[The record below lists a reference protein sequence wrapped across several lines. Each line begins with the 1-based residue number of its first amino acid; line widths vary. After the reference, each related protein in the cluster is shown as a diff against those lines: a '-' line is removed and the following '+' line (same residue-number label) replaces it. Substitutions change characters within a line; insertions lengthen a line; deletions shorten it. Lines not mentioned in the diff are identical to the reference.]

1 MKALIIEDEA
11 PLAERLRA
19 LLTSLRPDW
28 EILGPAADTRS
39 ATSEIRSHPDLDL
52 IFADIRLEDGYS
64 FEVFDAVSTD
74 ALIVFT
80 TAYDEYALRAFD
92 YNCIDYLLKPFG
104 KQDLQDA
111 LDKIERRAVRTD
123 VKQARAAAA
132 QIGSGRPLYR
142 KRLEMNRGDS
152 TVIIEVDDLVYAEYD
167 LGMVRLWCRDGASGV
182 AGHSLTALQEELDP
196 DVFMRVSRNEL
207 VRFSEV
213 GRIRATLGRNKILNL
228 KPPFDQKEII
238 ITAPVVRALRER
250 LSKQE

>member
-1 MKALIIEDEA
+1 MKALIIEDET

-19 LLTSLRPDW
+19 LLAGLRPDW

-39 ATSEIRSHPDLDL
+39 AAVEIRSNPDLDL

-104 KQDLQDA
+104 RQDLQDT

-123 VKQARAAAA
+123 VGLARVAAA
-132 QIGSGRPLYR
+132 QIGSGRPFYR
-142 KRLEMNRGDS
+142 NRLEMNRGDS
-152 TVIIEVDDLVYAEYD
+152 IVIVDVEDLVYAEYD
-167 LGMVRLWCRDGASGV
+167 LGLVRLWCRDGASGV
-182 AGHSLTALQEELDP
+182 AGHSLAALQEELDP
-196 DVFMRVSRNEL
+196 EIFMRVSRNEL
-207 VRFSEV
+207 VRLSEV

-228 KPPFDQKEII
+228 KPPFDQKEIV
-238 ITAPVVRALRER
+238 ITAPVVKALRER
-250 LSKQE
+250 LSRQE

>member
-1 MKALIIEDEA
+1 MKVLIIEDEA

-19 LLTSLRPDW
+19 LLAGLRPDW
-28 EILGPAADTRS
+28 EILGPAANTRS
-39 ATSEIRSHPDLDL
+39 AAAAIRSNPDLDL

-64 FEVFDAVSTD
+64 FEVFDTVSTD

-123 VKQARAAAA
+123 VLQARAASAL
-132 QIGSGRPLYR
+132 ISSGQPLYR

-207 VRFSEV
+207 VRLSEV

-238 ITAPVVRALRER
+238 ITAPVVKALRER

>member
-1 MKALIIEDEA
+1 MKVLIIEDEA

-19 LLTSLRPDW
+19 LLAGLRPDW
-28 EILGPAADTRS
+28 EILGPAANTRS
-39 ATSEIRSHPDLDL
+39 AAAAIRSNPDLDL

-64 FEVFDAVSTD
+64 FEVFDTVSTD

-123 VKQARAAAA
+123 VLQARAASAL
-132 QIGSGRPLYR
+132 ISSGRPLYR

-207 VRFSEV
+207 VRLSEV

-238 ITAPVVRALRER
+238 ITAPVVKALRER